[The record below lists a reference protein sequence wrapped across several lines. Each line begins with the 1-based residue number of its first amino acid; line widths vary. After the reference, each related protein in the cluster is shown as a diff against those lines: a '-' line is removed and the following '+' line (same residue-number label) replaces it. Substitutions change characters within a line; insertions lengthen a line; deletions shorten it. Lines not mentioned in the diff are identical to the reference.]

1 MLERARLV
9 RRTIDGR
16 VHRCSLNAGP
26 LHEAEAWLEDY
37 RPFWEGTLAALARYV
52 ERE

>member
-26 LHEAEAWLEDY
+26 LHEAEAWLEHY